1 MTNPDR
7 DPLIQQQR
15 EKIAKLDRQLLSLLN
30 RRIELVAQLRAY
42 KATQGLDFHD
52 PTQEARL
59 LDALSDANPG
69 PLSEAGLRDFFK
81 GLLALVKREAT
92 PKS

>member
-15 EKIAKLDRQLLSLLN
+15 EQIAELDRQLLFLLN
-30 RRIELVAQLRAY
+30 RRIALVAQLRDY
-42 KATQGLDFHD
+42 KAAQGLDFHD

-59 LDALSDANPG
+59 LDVLRDANPG

-81 GLLALVKREAT
+81 DLLALVKREAA
-92 PKS
+92 PKP